1 MKKFL
6 IILLT
11 LVIVVPEVCARQ
23 SKAELKHEQNK
34 IHYLNLSWWEKY
46 HDPILIDNIKKLY
59 EVNYDLKNAELKLKE
74 NEKLVKIQFANELPT
89 LTFDGS
95 LGRQFRSSNQQ
106 FGDMLIPSYAQYNY
120 QLPLTMTYEID
131 IWGKNR
137 IKTKSIQQQL
147 AIIKQAERATY
158 IALTSDFTADYFNLI
173 KTDRFLEIQ
182 NELITLQEDIVNK
195 TISKY
200 DTGLCTI
207 NEVLAEQKL
216 LTQLKEEKN
225 NLEEK
230 QDVLVNGLRVY
241 LSMKEGE
248 PSRAKYEDL
257 SLLTGIPLEYD
268 TTVIENRP
276 DYLQEEANIKR
287 LGFDVRVA
295 RKELLPKFVI
305 FGQIGLNAYH
315 LDTLFNSY
323 SQLFN
328 AGILPSFDLFAGGRK
343 MALLKLRKFQ
353 YEEALNSYQ
362 KTILEAIKEINL
374 GLAAYK
380 TAMKNYDQSLER
392 LKIQNRIYQLM
403 EDKRQIGAA
412 SDVDV
417 LYSKEADLLIEK
429 EEISNKINYLI
440 STISLYKSVGGIDLY
455 SINSPVQKEDI

>member
-137 IKTKSIQQQL
+137 LKTKSIQQQL

-315 LDTLFNSY
+315 LNTLFNSY